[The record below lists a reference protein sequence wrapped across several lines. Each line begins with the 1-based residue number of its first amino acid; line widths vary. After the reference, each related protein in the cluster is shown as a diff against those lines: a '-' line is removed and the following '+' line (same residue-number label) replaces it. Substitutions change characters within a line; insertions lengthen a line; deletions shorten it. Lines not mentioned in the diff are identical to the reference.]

1 MPRMTLKN
9 ILLTFALLT
18 FVACKPDA
26 EEPAPPIP
34 PDSVVL
40 ASGTPLSQTFAAEG
54 GRTTLAF
61 VSSGPWTATFDGQ
74 QSVKWCRI
82 DPAEGVAGDG
92 QTTITVLPN
101 TTDAART
108 AVVSIRTGKAERS
121 VALTQQP
128 SDIRVCS
135 EEEVR
140 RFLEKL
146 YRDTDGDNWRFKG
159 RWCSDLPLSEWGS
172 SVKYENGRLE
182 LILGENNLR
191 GKIDL
196 SGCTALVSLR
206 CAKNALTSLDVS
218 GCPLLTQI
226 DCTNC
231 GIAELDVS
239 GCYSLERILC
249 GYNLLS
255 RIDVSD
261 CPYLRQLTTPVN
273 RLDELDL
280 SNCTE
285 LDDLNCAENRLTTLD
300 VAGRQP
306 LVYLFCYGN
315 QLSELDLSGC
325 TSLVLVNCGSNRL
338 NGLNLAG
345 CKKLGRIYCYDNRIE
360 TLDLSDCRA
369 ELSQLHCSYNRL
381 SRLEVAG
388 YRRLGQLDCS
398 YNDLRVLDLSDC
410 IMLGTLYCAHNDLS
424 DIILSGCTMLSRFDC
439 SHNLLRSIDVSGCR
453 HLSRLYCT
461 DNRILSEIPESF
473 DGMTDFEHD
482 IRYEYRTERDEAT
495 GQETTTHI
503 DRQTGWWYPGEP
515 EKGAHCR

>member
-74 QSVKWCRI
+74 QSIKWCRI

-92 QTTITVLPN
+92 QTTVTVLPN
-101 TTDAART
+101 TTNTART
-108 AVVSIRTGKAERS
+108 AVVSIRTGKAKRS

-128 SDIRVCS
+128 SDLRVCS

-345 CKKLGRIYCYDNRIE
+345 CKKLGRIYCYDNRI
-360 TLDLSDCRA
+360 
-369 ELSQLHCSYNRL
+369 
-381 SRLEVAG
+381 
-388 YRRLGQLDCS
+388 
-398 YNDLRVLDLSDC
+398 
-410 IMLGTLYCAHNDLS
+410 
-424 DIILSGCTMLSRFDC
+424 
-439 SHNLLRSIDVSGCR
+439 
-453 HLSRLYCT
+453 
-461 DNRILSEIPESF
+461 LSEIPESF

-503 DRQTGWWYPGEP
+503 DRQIGWWYPGEP